1 MAGPRVMIVAG
12 EASGD
17 RHGAGLVRQA
27 LALAPEL
34 RFEGV
39 GGGHLERA
47 GVHLHH
53 HAKELA
59 VVGFSEV
66 LAHLP
71 EIRGALKDL
80 RRQLREDPPAALVLV
95 DFPDFNLML
104 AKTAA
109 QVGVPVVYFISPQL
123 WAWRKGRIKQIRR
136 RVRRMIVLFPFEE
149 QFYREQGVAV
159 TFSGHPLA
167 EAAGARVPTAE
178 ARRVLELPQEGLVI
192 GLLPGSRRSE
202 IGRHLGPMLEAAA
215 RIAQLQ
221 PGTEFVVP
229 VAETLERGLLLPAV
243 ERARA
248 PVKLIEGDFERAVD
262 ACDAA
267 IVASGTATLEVA
279 IREVPPVVVYRT
291 SPLTWWIGTMA
302 VRVPH
307 VSLVNLVAERELVP
321 ELLQRAFT
329 PERTAAAVLELALP
343 GARREQVLEGL
354 RDVRRRLGNPGAYRR
369 AAGALIEVLE
379 EDGALAPRGGS
390 RGQEP
395 E

>member
-1 MAGPRVMIVAG
+1 
-12 EASGD
+12 
-17 RHGAGLVRQA
+17 
-27 LALAPEL
+27 
-34 RFEGV
+34 
-39 GGGHLERA
+39 
-47 GVHLHH
+47 VHLHH

-80 RRQLREDPPAALVLV
+80 RRRLREDPPAALVLV

-178 ARRVLELPQEGLVI
+178 ARRALELPQEGLVI

-229 VAETLERGLLLPAV
+229 VAETL
-243 ERARA
+243 
-248 PVKLIEGDFERAVD
+248 DVD
-262 ACDAA
+262 EC
-267 IVASGTATLEVA
+267 T
-279 IREVPPVVVYRT
+279 
-291 SPLTWWIGTMA
+291 
-302 VRVPH
+302 
-307 VSLVNLVAERELVP
+307 N
-321 ELLQRAFT
+321 
-329 PERTAAAVLELALP
+329 ALGH
-343 GARREQVLEGL
+343 GARIESTYVRAHAM
-354 RDVRRRLGNPGAYRR
+354 RDDVYFIEATITLGITVFCILNRR
-369 AAGALIEVLE
+369 
-379 EDGALAPRGGS
+379 
-390 RGQEP
+390 
-395 E
+395 